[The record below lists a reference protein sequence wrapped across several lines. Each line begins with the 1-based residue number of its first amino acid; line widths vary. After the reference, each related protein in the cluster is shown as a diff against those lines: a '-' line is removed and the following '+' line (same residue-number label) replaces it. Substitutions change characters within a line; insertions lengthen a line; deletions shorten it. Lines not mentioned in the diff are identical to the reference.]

1 MAITS
6 LTSGE
11 QAKINHLNR
20 RMTIIGLG
28 TKIQEIITGANSSQ
42 TDLDTA
48 ESEIDTLQSD
58 LNTAEADIDTAEA
71 DIVVL
76 ETKVDE
82 LTPSETFV
90 MLDDFVY
97 QTMTEA
103 NTPWIL
109 NSGSDAE
116 AIDSAIN
123 SDAYGVARLT
133 TGDADG
139 TMAADGT
146 QMVSH
151 IKVVPNLGGVE
162 VEARL
167 KINTAITDVSVNFGL
182 TDSTSL
188 EEPFSIGASD
198 TITSNATDGACFVY
212 DTDADTDEWFAC
224 SVDSDT
230 DDTGNATTGT
240 APTADTYQVLKIAVS
255 ADGDT
260 VTYYIDGT
268 LVATLNNAGVSP
280 DAVLYATVTACST
293 TTTSKTIDVDYI
305 KVVASR

>member
-1 MAITS
+1 MA
-6 LTSGE
+6 LTNLTADE

-28 TKIQEIITGANSSQ
+28 TKIQSILNATNSAQS
-42 TDLDTA
+42 DLDTA
-48 ESEIDTLQSD
+48 EASLSTAETDIDTL
-58 LNTAEADIDTAEA
+58 E
-71 DIVVL
+71 V
-76 ETKVDE
+76 KVDE

-97 QTMTEA
+97 QTLTEA

-116 AIDSAIN
+116 AVDTVIN
-123 SDAYGVARLT
+123 ADAYGVARMV

-139 TMAADGT
+139 TMANDGT
-146 QMVSH
+146 QLVSH
-151 IKVVPNLGGVE
+151 IKVVPNQGGVE

-167 KINTAITDVSVNFGL
+167 KINTAVTDISVNFGL
-182 TDSTSL
+182 TDSQSL

-198 TITSNATDGACFVY
+198 VITSNATDGACLVY

-224 SVDSDT
+224 AVDSDT
-230 DDTGNATTGT
+230 DDTGNATTAV
-240 APTADTYQVLKIAVS
+240 APVADTYQILKIAIS
-255 ADGDT
+255 ADGNT
-260 VTYYIDGT
+260 VTYYINGT

-280 DAVLYATVTACST
+280 DAVLYATITACST
-293 TTTSKTIDVDYI
+293 TTTSKTVDVDYI

>member
-1 MAITS
+1 MAITN

-28 TKIQEIITGANSSQ
+28 TKIQEIITAANSSQ

-48 ESEIDTLQSD
+48 EADID
-58 LNTAEADIDTAEA
+58 TAEADIDTAEA

-123 SDAYGVARLT
+123 ADAYGVARMT

-151 IKVVPNLGGVE
+151 IKVVPNQGGVE

-167 KINTAITDVSVNFGL
+167 KINTAVTDVSVNFGL
-182 TDSTSL
+182 TDVTTL
-188 EEPFSIGASD
+188 EEPFEIGGSD
-198 TITSNATDGACFVY
+198 AITSNATDACCFVY
-212 DTDADTDEWFAC
+212 DTGADTDEWFAC
-224 SVDSDT
+224 AVDSDT
-230 DDTGNATTGT
+230 DDTDSATTGV
-240 APTADTYQVLKIAVS
+240 APVADTYQVLKIAVS
-255 ADGDT
+255 ADGNT
-260 VTYYIDGT
+260 INFYIDGT
-268 LVATLNNAGVSP
+268 LVNTLENGGVSP
-280 DAVLYATVTACST
+280 DADLYATITACST
-293 TTTSKTIDVDYI
+293 TTTSKTVDVDYI